1 MTPTAHFPRAARRG
15 FTLVEVL
22 IAMTMLAVV
31 GGTIVT
37 MLNGQQRFVRA
48 ASDIGAMRS
57 QLQTAAVVLPADLRA
72 ISASGADIRTMSDSS
87 IRVRATIA
95 SSVVCAMA
103 GNVVTLAPDSPLRST
118 TPTGIVDVK
127 LTSIMLPPAPGDSI
141 FLWDQDSTR
150 WGNGV
155 TTTPYAITGVVTS
168 TCAALNGQSFASSGP
183 ALQLTLGATPPAG
196 GVVVGA
202 SARVV
207 RDVRYGLYQ
216 SSTDNQW
223 YLGYRDFN
231 GSSSFTGYENV
242 AGPFRPYASGAT
254 STSGVR
260 FAYFDTTGTEIA
272 DYTQVAR
279 VARIQMTAR
288 AQTNTPVSL
297 SGSLDSKQHED
308 WLRVGVS
315 IRNRN

>member
-1 MTPTAHFPRAARRG
+1 MTPTAQFRRPARRG
-15 FTLVEVL
+15 FTLVELL

-57 QLQTAAVVLPADLRA
+57 QLQTAAVILPADLRA
-72 ISASGADIRTMSDSS
+72 ISASGADIRSMSDSS
-87 IRVRATIA
+87 VQVRATIA
-95 SSVVCAMA
+95 SSIVCAIA
-103 GNVVTLAPDSPLRST
+103 GNVVTLAPDSPLQSST
-118 TPTGIVDVK
+118 SSGTVDVK
-127 LTSIMLPPAPGDSI
+127 LTSIMLPPAAGDSI

-150 WGNGV
+150 WGNGAA
-155 TTTPYAITGVVTS
+155 TTPYGITGVATS
-168 TCAALNGQSFASSGP
+168 TCATLNGQPFASSGP
-183 ALQLTLGATPPAG
+183 ALQLTLGATPSAT
-196 GVVVGA
+196 GVAVGTTV
-202 SARVV
+202 RVV

-216 SSTDNQW
+216 SSADNQW
-223 YLGYRDFN
+223 YLGYRDYN
-231 GSSSFTGYENV
+231 STDFTGYENV

-260 FAYFDTTGTEIA
+260 FAYFDTTGTEIT

-279 VARIQMTAR
+279 VARIQTTAQ